1 MYAVFIW
8 FVSSLLFGLV
18 WLQRFLFV
26 FFKAPAFDF
35 IDFSIFAIAGFLETG
50 GSWAPHLSVPT
61 SQVSQAQVSTPRASV
76 CISVFVGL
84 CASSFSF
91 CSVFTLFFF
100 SSLNWNSIQDISSQ
114 HYHLNAISQT
124 VWMLGM
130 EVWSSEG
137 LNPRSSPQIE
147 SSSCDLRTFQSP
159 SLSAR
164 ELRVGC
170 ASSLNRREQE
180 CAASPSSAQAFPE
193 ALLLIKIVLIPHT

>member
-1 MYAVFIW
+1 MGLGSVSPRRVSCWHILLLPAVSRSFISLLVMYAVFIW

-50 GSWAPHLSVPT
+50 GSWAPDPSVPT

-91 CSVFTLFFF
+91 CSVFTLLFF
-100 SSLNWNSIQDISSQ
+100 SSLNWNPIQDISSQ
-114 HYHLNAISQT
+114 HYHLNATSQT

-137 LNPRSSPQIE
+137 LRTSIPR
-147 SSSCDLRTFQSP
+147 L
-159 SLSAR
+159 SLYCVIFVLFSLQVSLPVNSALVVR
-164 ELRVGC
+164 L
-170 ASSLNRREQE
+170 
-180 CAASPSSAQAFPE
+180 
-193 ALLLIKIVLIPHT
+193 H